1 MSLAHLTLPT
11 REVEKTAAFFERTL
25 GYRRLP
31 VPTNSPVELV
41 WLDLGRGQEMHVFY
55 VEGFSV
61 SPFENEF
68 GRHVARVLP
77 ACPDSTRLKRRLE
90 AEGAQVFPPMRPT
103 PFERFFFR
111 EPINGY
117 VFEVID
123 QSVSRGWGDGT
134 SSRQR
139 RILETDGFGETTIA
153 FAGGDRPCR
162 ARSTRRSHRQIR
174 HR

>member
-11 REVEKTAAFFERTL
+11 REVQKTAAFFERTL
-25 GYRRLP
+25 GYRRLA
-31 VPTNSPVELV
+31 VPANSPVELV

-55 VEGFSV
+55 VDGFNV

-68 GRHVARVLP
+68 GRHVAVFYPLVEFD
-77 ACPDSTRLKRRLE
+77 ALKQRLE
-90 AEGAQVFPPMRPT
+90 AEGAELFLPVRPT

-123 QSVSRGWGDGT
+123 S
-134 SSRQR
+134 
-139 RILETDGFGETTIA
+139 A
-153 FAGGDRPCR
+153 R
-162 ARSTRRSHRQIR
+162 APDA
-174 HR
+174 

>member
-11 REVEKTAAFFERTL
+11 REVEKTASFFERTL
-25 GYRRLP
+25 GYRRLA
-31 VPTNSPVELV
+31 VPANSPVDLV

-68 GRHVARVLP
+68 GRHVAVFYPLP
-77 ACPDSTRLKRRLE
+77 EFDELKRRLE
-90 AEGAQVFPPMRPT
+90 SEGAELFPPLRPT
-103 PFERFFFR
+103 PFKRFFFR

-123 QSVSRGWGDGT
+123 QSVARG
-134 SSRQR
+134 
-139 RILETDGFGETTIA
+139 L
-153 FAGGDRPCR
+153 
-162 ARSTRRSHRQIR
+162 
-174 HR
+174 

>member
-1 MSLAHLTLPT
+1 MTLAHLTLPT

-25 GYRRLP
+25 GYARLP

-41 WLDLGRGQEMHVFY
+41 WLDLGGGQQLHVFY

-68 GRHVARVLP
+68 GRHVAVFYPLAEFDALR
-77 ACPDSTRLKRRLE
+77 RRLE
-90 AEGAQVFPPMRPT
+90 SEGAHVSPPLRPT

-117 VFEVID
+117 VLEVID
-123 QSVSRGWGDGT
+123 QRVS
-134 SSRQR
+134 
-139 RILETDGFGETTIA
+139 
-153 FAGGDRPCR
+153 GDRSI
-162 ARSTRRSHRQIR
+162 A
-174 HR
+174 